1 MSSKT
6 VNGARKARTHAAKR
20 GLRDVVKGQGR
31 TFRWLARVTGYS
43 EEQISRV
50 ANGHHPGS
58 LRFHIAMRQAL
69 GEDYAA

>member
-1 MSSKT
+1 MSSKAPT
-6 VNGARKARTHAAKR
+6 AARKARNGKR

-58 LRFHIAMRQAL
+58 ERFHIAMRHAL
-69 GEDYAA
+69 GEEYVA